1 MRCSKA
7 KRYLGK
13 DLDGELDPRLQAK
26 LNAHLAVCAKCKSW
40 LVDAKELQLML
51 TALPKA
57 EFPSWVHNQIMDKV
71 HRLDSQNPGFFRRYK
86 LAPAAAMLTI
96 VLSLLAGIKVGT
108 VSYKN
113 IVPEKQEYTISTSV
127 AYGGFGENT
136 ILDYVSE
143 NGEQDE

>member
-1 MRCSKA
+1 
-7 KRYLGK
+7 
-13 DLDGELDPRLQAK
+13 
-26 LNAHLAVCAKCKSW
+26 
-40 LVDAKELQLML
+40 
-51 TALPKA
+51 
-57 EFPSWVHNQIMDKV
+57 MDKV

-86 LAPAAAMLTI
+86 LAPVTAMLTI
-96 VLSLLAGIKVGT
+96 ALSLLIGIKVGT

-113 IVPEKQEYTISTSV
+113 IVPENQDYTISTSV

>member
-7 KRYLGK
+7 KRYLEK
-13 DLDGELDPRLQAK
+13 YLDGELDPHLQAK
-26 LNAHLAVCAKCKSW
+26 LNAHLDVCAQCKSW
-40 LVDAKELQLML
+40 LVDAKKMQLML
-51 TALPKA
+51 TALPMA
-57 EFPSWVHNQIMDKV
+57 DFPSWVHNQIMDKV
-71 HRLDSQNPGFFRRYK
+71 DRLDSQNPGFFRRYK
-86 LAPAAAMLTI
+86 LAPVTAMLTI
-96 VLSLLAGIKVGT
+96 ALSLLIGIKVGT

-113 IVPEKQEYTISTSV
+113 IVPEKQDYTISTSV

>member
-7 KRYLGK
+7 QRYLEK
-13 DLDGELDPRLQAK
+13 KLDGELDDRSGIK
-26 LNAHLAVCAKCKSW
+26 LLSHLDQCPACKAYLRNATKLKR
-40 LVDAKELQLML
+40 ML
-51 TALPKA
+51 SALPQE
-57 EFPSWVHNQIMDKV
+57 EFPAWVHGQIMDKV

-86 LAPAAAMLTI
+86 LAPVTAMLTI
-96 VLSLLAGIKVGT
+96 ALSLLIGIKVGT

-113 IVPEKQEYTISTSV
+113 IVPENQDYTISTSV